1 MGRKGI
7 PLRRSSLMWDAEVR
21 AVHGHGAVVEH
32 VVRAQPALEVD
43 LRLRGG
49 RRRGEGVRT
58 GMKKR

>member
-1 MGRKGI
+1 
-7 PLRRSSLMWDAEVR
+7 MWDAEVR
-21 AVHGHGAVVEH
+21 AVHGHGAVDEH